1 MSDERLRLS
10 YDRLLA
16 LRADGGQDRT
26 ACPPIDRIAALV
38 RREEDEDQRLTLLD
52 HVMACPF
59 CQAEFELVRAASRAS
74 GEQAAPVES

>member
-16 LRADGGQDRT
+16 LRADDGQDRA
-26 ACPPIDRIAALV
+26 ACPPVERMAALV
-38 RREEDEDQRLTLLD
+38 RREEDEDSRLALLD

-59 CQAEFELVRAASRAS
+59 CQGEFELLRAAARAS
-74 GEQAAPVES
+74 GEQAAPVET

>member
-16 LRADGGQDRT
+16 LRADGGQDRNG
-26 ACPPIDRIAALV
+26 CPAVERMAALI
-38 RREEDEDQRLTLLD
+38 RREEDEDSRLGLLD

-59 CQAEFELVRAASRAS
+59 CQTEFELLRAAARAS
-74 GEQAAPVES
+74 GEQAAPVEG

>member
-16 LRADGGQDRT
+16 LRVDGAQDRT
-26 ACPPIDRIAALV
+26 ACPPIERLAALV
-38 RREEDEDQRLTLLD
+38 RREEDEDRRLTLLD

-59 CQAEFELVRAASRAS
+59 CQAEFELVRAAARAS
-74 GEQAAPVES
+74 GEQAAPAES